1 MESNN
6 PGCIPTY
13 RTEVLISVKL
23 YTKSMTMQSKLPL
36 MMKVCL
42 NRPTFTAESEDIWH
56 RALIT
61 SDANR
66 SNKDISTDH
75 YTSTDSA

>member
-23 YTKSMTMQSKLPL
+23 YTKSMTIQSKLPL
-36 MMKVCL
+36 TNL